1 VKRRIESTTS
11 RTAEWICM
19 SRAISSL
26 EENPCYKSDDHL
38 ALVLLPASIKFLI
51 SIPAIRRFFIKKMPA
66 KGIYEYIIA
75 RTKYFDAVFKEALT
89 EGFDQI
95 LLFGAGFD
103 TRALRFASL
112 AGRVKVFELDVPH
125 TQNAKISQY
134 RSRKLAVP
142 PNLIFIPIDFDKES
156 LPDKL
161 ESAGFEKNR
170 RSLFVL
176 EGLLMYLQQESVDET
191 FRVIRSF
198 AGKGSEV
205 VFDYVYASVL
215 RGEGLYEDEK
225 AMAEKVAKAGE
236 KWSFGIEKG
245 TIESFLGQYDL
256 KLLDEK
262 DASGLE
268 EMYFA
273 PCRTTGGRNG
283 SSTGAAGL
291 VHGTHCLVRARRE

>member
-1 VKRRIESTTS
+1 MKRRIESTTS

-26 EENPCYKSDDHL
+26 EQNDCYKSDDHL
-38 ALVLLPASIKFLI
+38 ALVLLPSSIRFLI
-51 SIPAIRRFFIKKMPA
+51 SIPAIRRFFIRKMPA

-75 RTKYFDAVFKEALT
+75 RTKYIDAVFREAFA

-112 AGRVKVFELDVPH
+112 AGKVKIFELDEPH
-125 TQNAKISQY
+125 TQTAKIGQY
-134 RSRKLAVP
+134 RNRKLVVP

-156 LPDKL
+156 LPEKL
-161 ESAGFEKNR
+161 ESAGFEKDK

-215 RGEGLYEDEK
+215 RGEGLYQDEK
-225 AMAEKVAKAGE
+225 AMAESVAKAGE

-245 TIESFLGQYDL
+245 TIENFLGRYDL

-268 EMYFA
+268 EMYFTQ
-273 PCRTTGGRNG
+273 CRTTDGQKK
-283 SSTGAAGL
+283 SSTGAGL
-291 VHGTHCLVRARRE
+291 VHATHCLVRARRE